1 MQRETALALHVSKRT
16 QYLATD
22 DAGQPFGLL
31 RLAAGALNEPT
42 KQHHRG
48 KIGLGHKTLTQL
60 FHHHRQ
66 VDDVAAKTA
75 VFLGEGNREPAQL
88 GEKLPVIP
96 AHTLIRG
103 NNGLAGVPVVVVLN
117 KARDRVADHL
127 LFFGKIKIHC

>member
-1 MQRETALALHVSKRT
+1 MQTA
-16 QYLATD
+16 
-22 DAGQPFGLL
+22 L
-31 RLAAGALNEPT
+31 RLAAGALNEST

-75 VFLGEGNREPAQL
+75 VFLGERNREPAQL

-96 AHTLIRG
+96 AHALIRG

-127 LFFGKIKIHC
+127 LLFGKIKIHGLESPYSRPSTYLAMMFFCTSLEPP